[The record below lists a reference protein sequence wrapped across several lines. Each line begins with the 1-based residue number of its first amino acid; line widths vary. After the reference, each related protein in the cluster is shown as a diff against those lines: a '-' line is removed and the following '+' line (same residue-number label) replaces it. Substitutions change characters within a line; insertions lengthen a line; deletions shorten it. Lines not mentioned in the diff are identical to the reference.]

1 MAEDGGSPPKSA
13 TATTTIN
20 ILRNLNVPE
29 FSPKSYNVTVFETD
43 QVGRI
48 ITTVTATDADQIV
61 SIPVLFLKK
70 TRIKLIL
77 TFLNLTVFMIISS

>member
-13 TATTTIN
+13 TATATIN

-29 FSPKSYNVTVFETD
+29 FSPKIYNVTVFETD

-48 ITTVTATDADQIV
+48 ITTVTATDADRMV
-61 SIPVLFLKK
+61 SMPVLFFKK
-70 TRIKLIL
+70 NIKI
-77 TFLNLTVFMIISS
+77 FLDDFFYFCFAL

>member
-1 MAEDGGSPPKSA
+1 MAEDGGSPPRSA
-13 TATTTIN
+13 TATATIN

-70 TRIKLIL
+70 NKKITCGHKLARYEEI
-77 TFLNLTVFMIISS
+77 

>member
-1 MAEDGGSPPKSA
+1 MAEDGGSPPRSA
-13 TATTTIN
+13 TATATIN